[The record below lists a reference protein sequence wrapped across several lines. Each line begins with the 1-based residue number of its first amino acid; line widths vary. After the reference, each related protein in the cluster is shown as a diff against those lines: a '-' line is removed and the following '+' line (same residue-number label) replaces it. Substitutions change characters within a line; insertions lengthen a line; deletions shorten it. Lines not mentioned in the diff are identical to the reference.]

1 MTQPSQVADATKDAV
16 GQAAGTAMQEV
27 GEVAGTAASA
37 ASTVASTAA
46 HQAGAVAAQAT
57 DHIKD
62 IADQARS
69 QVSEQAGSA
78 TQKLSESVK
87 ALAAQLR
94 SLSDSAGPDAGRT
107 KGVAGQ
113 LADRGERLASYL
125 EGQQPGDIL
134 NDARSFAARR
144 PGGFLLGALAAGM
157 ATGRV
162 VRGAAADAKD
172 HNPAPVTP
180 PPSYAPPAPYSTPAA
195 PAQSAYTTPAPYVP
209 AASSIDP
216 LTAPYGQVPGSTYGD
231 GLR

>member
-1 MTQPSQVADATKDAV
+1 MTQPSQVADATKGAV
-16 GQAAGTAMQEV
+16 GQTAGTAKQE
-27 GEVAGTAASA
+27 
-37 ASTVASTAA
+37 
-46 HQAGAVAAQAT
+46 AGAVAAQAT

-69 QVSEQAGSA
+69 QVSEQAGTA

-94 SLSDSAGPDAGRT
+94 SLSDSAGPDAGPT

-134 NDARSFAARR
+134 NDARGFAARR

-172 HNPAPVTP
+172 HHPAPVTP
-180 PPSYAPPAPYSTPAA
+180 PPSYDPPAPYSTPAA